1 MKKMIII
8 ITVLVLYYA
17 LGQFLSFYIPCPI
30 HYLTGYY
37 CPGCG
42 VTRMLTSIIKLDFY
56 QAFHYNMLIFLL
68 IPFFVT
74 YFIFQL
80 SAFLKTKKNVMNGKS
95 FNKVWITLV
104 VVFLV
109 FGILRNTDTFS
120 FLAPTRVFG

>member
-1 MKKMIII
+1 
-8 ITVLVLYYA
+8 
-17 LGQFLSFYIPCPI
+17 
-30 HYLTGYY
+30 
-37 CPGCG
+37 
-42 VTRMLTSIIKLDFY
+42 MLTSIIKLDFY
-56 QAFHYNMLIFLL
+56 QAFRYNVLIFLL
-68 IPFFVT
+68 IPVFVT

-109 FGILRNTDTFS
+109 FGILRNTDAFS

>member
-1 MKKMIII
+1 MKKIII
-8 ITVLVLYYA
+8 IIIALIIYYA
-17 LGQFLSFYIPCPI
+17 LSQILSFYIPCPI

-42 VTRMLTSIIKLDFY
+42 VTRMFTSIIKLDFY

-68 IPFFVT
+68 IPFFAT

-80 SAFLKTKKNVMNGKS
+80 SAYLKKKKNVMNGKS
-95 FNKVWITLV
+95 FNKMWITLV

-109 FGILRNTDTFS
+109 FGILRNTNAFS